1 MSSQKTERLINLT
14 LALLATNRYL
24 TKNEIFQKIP
34 GYSGSPET
42 KERMFERDKDE
53 LRGLGIEIEV
63 NSFDP
68 LFDDEQGYLIK
79 PEAFQLDHDEFS
91 KEELLLLTMAA
102 NLWHESALAQDSQGA
117 LLKIQSL
124 SGPVTS
130 NQSMTPHIRTREDSN
145 LITFLVSAIENRQ
158 HIEFIYS
165 QKPRIVRP
173 FGLYIKDGFWYLVAE
188 ESEIVKRFK
197 ILRIVGKPIIVES
210 LGIFTKPAGFNIKDY
225 IKIQKP
231 DDFNTAVV
239 KVRKGT
245 CLNLRN
251 KFNIDSIDESWE
263 LIKIPYELESE
274 LLEKILWYG
283 PDIELVEPKH
293 LRKQIISNLTEI
305 SNE

>member
-24 TKNEIFQKIP
+24 TKNDIFRQIP

-79 PEAFQLDHDEFS
+79 PESFQLDHDEFS

-102 NLWHESALAQDSQGA
+102 NLWHESASAHDSQGA

-124 SGPVTS
+124 SGPIS
-130 NQSMTPHIRTREDSN
+130 LNESISPQIRTLEDSN
-145 LITFLVSAIENRQ
+145 LVTNLVSTIENRQ
-158 HIEFIYS
+158 HIEFVYGQRS
-165 QKPRIVRP
+165 RIVRP

-188 ESEIVKRFK
+188 ESEIIKRFK
-197 ILRIVGKPIIVES
+197 ILRIQSQPKILEGLGSFNKP
-210 LGIFTKPAGFNIKDY
+210 TGFDIKNF
-225 IKIQKP
+225 IQIQQPKNA
-231 DDFNTAVV
+231 NTAVV

-251 KFNIDSIDESWE
+251 KFALESEDESWE
-263 LIKIPYELESE
+263 KIRIQYDLESE
-274 LLEKILWYG
+274 LIEKILWYG
-283 PDIELVEPKH
+283 SDIELVEPQH
-293 LRKQIISNLTEI
+293 LRKQIIATLREVCD
-305 SNE
+305 E

>member
-24 TKNEIFQKIP
+24 TKNDIFRQIP

-53 LRGLGIEIEV
+53 LRELGIEIEV

-79 PEAFQLDHDEFS
+79 PEAFQLDHDEFT

-102 NLWHESALAQDSQGA
+102 NLWHESASARDSQGA

-124 SGPVTS
+124 SGPISS
-130 NQSMTPHIRTREDSN
+130 NESMTPQIRTLEDSTLVTN
-145 LITFLVSAIENRQ
+145 LVSAIENKQR
-158 HIEFIYS
+158 IEFVYS
-165 QKPRIVRP
+165 QRLRIVRP
-173 FGLYIKDGFWYLVAE
+173 YGLYIKDGFWYLVAE
-188 ESEIVKRFK
+188 ESEIIKRFK
-197 ILRIVGKPIIVES
+197 ILRIQSQPKIMEG
-210 LGIFTKPAGFNIKDY
+210 LGTFTKPAGFDLENFIQIQQPKKA
-225 IKIQKP
+225 KI
-231 DDFNTAVV
+231 AVV

-251 KFNIDSIDESWE
+251 KFDLEFADESWE
-263 LIKIPYELESE
+263 KIKIPYDLESE
-274 LLEKILWYG
+274 LIEKLLWYG
-283 PDIELVEPKH
+283 SDIELVEPQH
-293 LRKQIISNLTEI
+293 LRKQIIASLREA
-305 SNE
+305 SDE